1 MKSLFAKILVWF
13 IATTFVLLFG
23 SIITAAFNYN
33 LPGQRKMP
41 VTILLNYQLDEARHS
56 FETGGAIELAGTLQ
70 RIQTATETEAVLTDE
85 TGRDLATGRIRKDLV
100 QEGERRQRSPLAK
113 LNSKLY
119 ARQSADGKYWFF
131 LVGGRSST
139 LLWYLQPETL
149 WVWGLVVL
157 LCYGLALHFT
167 NPLRRLQRAVDR
179 FGRGETDARADANR
193 RDEIGQL
200 ARTFNQMADRMVSLR
215 QSERRL
221 LLDLSHELR
230 SPLTRMSVAIELAR
244 ADSTGSKTLDRIQKE
259 ADRLNALI
267 TELLEVTRAESDP
280 AHRRTEPVRLD
291 NMIRGIADDCKI
303 EAKARDSEVSVGP
316 LEPVTID
323 GDPEL
328 LHRAV
333 ENVLRNAI
341 RYAPADTQIEVG
353 VLRLGYGVRIRIRDY
368 GPGVPEEALPH
379 LFDPFYRVDADR
391 NRSSGGVGLGLS
403 IARRA
408 IELHRGTLRAR
419 NAMPGLEVELDLPA
433 GRPVASTPS
442 PQSPVLLET

>member
-1 MKSLFAKILVWF
+1 MRSLFSKILLWF

-23 SIITAAFNYN
+23 MVITSAFNYN
-33 LPGQRKMP
+33 LPGQRKVP
-41 VTILLNYQLDEARHS
+41 VTILLNYQLEEARHS
-56 FETGGAIELAGTLQ
+56 FETGGAVELAGVLQ
-70 RIQTATETEAVLTDE
+70 RIQVSTETEAVLTDAA
-85 TGRDLATGRIRKDLV
+85 GRDLATGRIRQDLV
-100 QEGERRQRSPLAK
+100 REGQRRQNNPLVK
-113 LNSKLY
+113 LNSKMY

-157 LCYGLALHFT
+157 LCYGLALHVT
-167 NPLRRLQRAVDR
+167 SPLRRLQRAVDR
-179 FGRGETDARADANR
+179 FGRGETDARADADR

-244 ADSTGSKTLDRIQKE
+244 AGSSGSTTLDRIQKE

-267 TELLEVTRAESDP
+267 SELLEVTRAESDP
-280 AHRRTEPVRLD
+280 THRRMESIPLGE
-291 NMIRGIADDCKI
+291 MIRGIAEDCDI
-303 EAKARDSEVSVGP
+303 EAKARDCEVSVGP
-316 LEPVTID
+316 LESVTID

-328 LHRAV
+328 LRRAV
-333 ENVLRNAI
+333 ENVVRNAV
-341 RYAPADTQIEVG
+341 RYAPPETQIEVG
-353 VLRLGYGVRIRIRDY
+353 ILRLGYGVRIRVRDY

-408 IELHRGTLRAR
+408 IELHRGSLRAR
-419 NAMPGLEVELDLPA
+419 NASPGLEVEMDLPI
-433 GRPVASTPS
+433 GRPVSSTP
-442 PQSPVLLET
+442 PAQSPVLLET